1 MQRKFYHFEDRKWT
15 ENSRIFVIF
24 VLIKITYFNKIIMS
38 FDIQGKLYETF
49 EEQQVSEKF
58 RKREFV
64 LEIPD
69 GSFTQYVKFQLTQDK
84 CSLLD
89 PFKNGDEVKVTFN
102 LTGKPFTKNGT
113 TMYFTNLQAW
123 RLEPAAGNTG
133 APAGNAPM
141 QQDAPSFY
149 SSDAD
154 NDLPF

>member
-1 MQRKFYHFEDRKWT
+1 
-15 ENSRIFVIF
+15 
-24 VLIKITYFNKIIMS
+24 MS

-123 RLEPAAGNTG
+123 RLEPAGNAG

>member
-1 MQRKFYHFEDRKWT
+1 
-15 ENSRIFVIF
+15 
-24 VLIKITYFNKIIMS
+24 MS
-38 FDIQGKLYETF
+38 FDIQGRLHELF
-49 EEQQVSEKF
+49 EEVQVSEKF

-89 PFKNGDEVKVTFN
+89 QYKSGDEVKVTFN

-113 TMYFTNLQAW
+113 TMYFTNLSAW
-123 RLEPAAGNTG
+123 RIEAAGNQ
-133 APAGNAPM
+133 APQPAFAPEAA
-141 QQDAPSFY
+141 APSFMA
-149 SSDAD
+149 DDLD

>member
-1 MQRKFYHFEDRKWT
+1 MA
-15 ENSRIFVIF
+15 
-24 VLIKITYFNKIIMS
+24 
-38 FDIQGKLYETF
+38 FDIQGKLYEIF
-49 EEQQVSEKF
+49 EEQQVSDKF

-69 GSFTQYVKFQLTQDK
+69 GSYTQYVKFQLTQDK

-89 PFKNGDEVKVTFN
+89 SYKNGDEVKVNFN
-102 LTGKPFTKNGT
+102 LSGKPFTKNGT

-123 RLEPAAGNTG
+123 RIEPAAAGNGGFGGQAAG
-133 APAGNAPM
+133 APAKA
-141 QQDAPSFY
+141 DAPTFY